1 MAGWPRAAGPTGRT
15 RGAAAASVAQT
26 PGAQPIR
33 VAKGPPRRA
42 AAARKG
48 KSRAVQPAARSAP
61 QGDRSETSS
70 GAGRLIGGLVIA
82 TIALLML
89 GGLAYLFWTNVLADR
104 LASNGKDSAP
114 PVVAQEPTR
123 DAGPI
128 AGKGLPPPPVV
139 TTEDLSQPTAQDG
152 KADKKQGEEPAQDVE
167 LDVSDVKKPDKPRAV
182 KTEPIARKD

>member
-1 MAGWPRAAGPTGRT
+1 MAASPTAPTPAAPT
-15 RGAAAASVAQT
+15 RGSAAASVAQT
-26 PGAQPIR
+26 PGTQPIP
-33 VAKGPPRRA
+33 VAKAPPRHP
-42 AAARKG
+42 AAARNG

-152 KADKKQGEEPAQDVE
+152 KADKKQGEEPSKDGE
-167 LDVSDVKKPDKPRAV
+167 LDVADVKKPDKPRPV
-182 KTEPIARKD
+182 ITEPIARKD